1 MADEAR
7 DHLGRV
13 TATGDPGP
21 QTVNQFAVE
30 SGTLDE
36 DAPGVSEAIEKER
49 RSAEQGTERAQRV
62 SEQMAPDDA
71 GPVPPEEG
79 GGQG

>member
-21 QTVNQFAVE
+21 QTVTQFAVQ

-36 DAPGVSEAIEKER
+36 DAPGVSEAIDKER
-49 RSAEQGTERAQRV
+49 QSAEEGTERAQRV
-62 SEQMAPDDA
+62 SELMAPEDA